1 MGSGTGMRSGTG
13 WPAAVFSSLVA
24 RVAAVVLTVAL
35 PIAACQAASGTW
47 SGGGADANWTTSG
60 NWVGGNIPGTT
71 TSPTT
76 GTNTDLATFD
86 TATST
91 AIAYGSTTIIR
102 NLGGLRF
109 EAGAGAYD
117 IRQSGSNSA
126 RLLFSLGGEV
136 SVAADVTQSQLL
148 GRIGLAGSTGSYTF
162 RNDSTTPNARLVFN
176 SSFQNNTTGPATLV
190 LAGSNPGGADAV
202 ADTSMITA
210 LSSAAGA
217 GALTLEKSGAGAW
230 LLEGSNTYTGGT
242 ILNAGSLFLRGS
254 AVLGPGT
261 ITVNGGAFA
270 SVGSNRTFANTRTW
284 QFNGDFVHGTEKSG
298 SSATTIEGTVSLG
311 NQGPTVTLLNTLTL
325 NGAVSGSGGLAIT
338 AQTALRS
345 LNLNAA
351 NTYTG
356 PTSVLGGVLNV
367 NGSTAAAS
375 SVTVAAGGVLSGTGT
390 VGGATTVSGVVSP
403 AGSSLGTLTVAND
416 VTWNG
421 AATADSSTDWAFAL
435 GAGNA
440 SDRLAITAGD
450 FLRDTAGGSGFR
462 FDFGGAIDE
471 GTFTLVQWSGT
482 TDFLATDFSHTNLGP
497 GLTGS
502 FTIDGN
508 ALVFT
513 SVPEPAAG
521 IMALAAAGSW
531 MLTRGWRRA
540 GRKSPA

>member
-1 MGSGTGMRSGTG
+1 MRSGISIR
-13 WPAAVFSSLVA
+13 WHAAMCSSLVA
-24 RVAAVVLTVAL
+24 RVAAVVLTVAW
-35 PIAACQAASGTW
+35 PSVACQAASGTW
-47 SGGGADANWTTSG
+47 SGSVSTAWGTSG
-60 NWVGGNIPGTT
+60 NWVDGNIPGTT
-71 TSPTT
+71 TSPTA
-76 GTNTDLATFD
+76 GTNADLATFN

-91 AIAYGSTTIIR
+91 TIAIDYGSSTR

-109 EAGAGAYD
+109 EAGAGPYT
-117 IRQSGSNSA
+117 IQRSGSNST
-126 RLLFSLGGEV
+126 RLLFSLGDEV
-136 SVAADVTQSQLL
+136 SMAADVTQSQLL

-162 RNDSTTPNARLVFN
+162 RNDSTTPAAKLVFG

-202 ADTSMITA
+202 ADTSMITN
-210 LSSAAGA
+210 LSSAAVA
-217 GALTLEKSGAGAW
+217 GALTVEKSGAGAW
-230 LLEGSNTYTGGT
+230 LLEGSNAYTGGT

-261 ITVNGGAFA
+261 ITVNGGGFA

-284 QFNGDFVHGTEKSG
+284 QFNGDFVHGTEKTG
-298 SSATTIEGTVSLG
+298 SAATTIEGTVSLG

-325 NGAVSGSGGLAIT
+325 SGVVSGSGGLAIT
-338 AQTALRS
+338 AQSASRS
-345 LNLNAA
+345 LNLSAA

-390 VGGATTVSGVVSP
+390 VGGATAVSGVVSP
-403 AGSSLGTLTVAND
+403 AGSSLGTLTVANN

-421 AATADSSTDWAFAL
+421 AAAADSSTDWAFAL

-440 SDRLAITAGD
+440 SDRLAITAGN
-450 FLRDTAGGSGFR
+450 FLRDTSPGSGFR
-462 FDFGGAIDE
+462 FDFGGATDE

-482 TDFLATDFSHTNLGP
+482 TDFLATDFSHTSLGP
-497 GLTGS
+497 GFTGS
-502 FTIDGN
+502 FTIVGN
-508 ALVFT
+508 ALLFT

-521 IMALAAAGSW
+521 MAALVAAGSW

-540 GRKSPA
+540 ERKSPA